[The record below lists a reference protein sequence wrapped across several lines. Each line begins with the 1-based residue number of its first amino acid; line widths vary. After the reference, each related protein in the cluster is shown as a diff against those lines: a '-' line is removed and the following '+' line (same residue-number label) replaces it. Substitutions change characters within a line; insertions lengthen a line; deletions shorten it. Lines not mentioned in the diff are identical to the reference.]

1 MAAKSTKSAAPSV
14 TAPAPAEKSK
24 AQIVQDYKNANP
36 EATPKAIAEALA
48 KQGVEI
54 NAPHVSSILSHAR
67 AGNGGGKG
75 SSVEKF
81 KDQLRLAGAFAKQHG
96 DIKKALAAI
105 ESVGGFIDACGSS
118 ENAKAALAAYKE
130 MADSLGG

>member
-1 MAAKSTKSAAPSV
+1 MAAKSTKSVSAPAAPAAA
-14 TAPAPAEKSK
+14 APEKSK
-24 AQIVQDYKNANP
+24 AQIVQEYKANNP

-67 AGNGGGKG
+67 GGSGSKG
-75 SSVEKF
+75 SNIEKF
-81 KDQLRLAGAFAKQHG
+81 KEQIRLAGAFAKQHG

-130 MADSLGG
+130 MAESLG